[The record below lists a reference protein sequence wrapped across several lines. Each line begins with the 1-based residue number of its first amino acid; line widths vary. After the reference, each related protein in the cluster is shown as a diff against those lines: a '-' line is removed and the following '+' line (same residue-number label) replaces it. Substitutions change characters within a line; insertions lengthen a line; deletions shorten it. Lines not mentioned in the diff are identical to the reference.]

1 MSELIGTR
9 RQSKARSVRTWVSLF
24 VLLSV
29 SLTVA
34 YILYRRVSSYAHPDT
49 KTPKGA
55 LHVDATAPEAGL
67 KFGAATLRYEGPL
80 GILHTSG
87 TVSEVGAQ
95 QGRLLAGQINEVQES
110 LQSNVTSSV
119 SSEGLFGESLQNIR
133 LRWRWRTLDDGI
145 PGHQLVELAALVRG
159 AKKSGVS
166 LGYESMVRQSAVF
179 DVGAPA
185 PESSGAGMWAMSRA
199 LTLIAPISSEQ
210 GNRLMV
216 TRTLAMPGLEDGGE
230 AIRNRTLLH
239 ISRPSDALA
248 HASLGYP
255 GLVGVFSGVNQ
266 ASLGVFLHNV
276 RSADVRLTRE
286 AQPSA
291 LVAKEVLEHAQTL
304 EEAIAILRKATIL
317 GSAVFVLVDGNTRTW
332 AVVERSPNTTD
343 IRQGEGSTAIVDTFE
358 SSKFKEDP
366 MLDRSRRARP
376 MMLRQ
381 ERAKQRLRRPH
392 ADATEVADV
401 LRDQTSSGGSRLSL
415 GHRAAIDDPQSV
427 QSAIFDLS
435 SMVLWVAETGDASGA
450 FRAIDLRH
458 ELAGKTDR
466 PAPPPDIEASEES
479 QGARQA
485 TREAREFLWRARA
498 ARNAG
503 KRGRARELAAAALA
517 RSPNLPEALLL
528 AGQLAQDDDDELA
541 GRALLQRFLE
551 LGADDLRAKEQVEA
565 WLGR

>member
-1 MSELIGTR
+1 M
-9 RQSKARSVRTWVSLF
+9 RTWVSLV
-24 VLLSV
+24 VLLTV

-34 YILYRRVSSYAHPDT
+34 YILYRRVSSYAHPET

-55 LHVDATAPEAGL
+55 LHVDATAPEQGL
-67 KFGAATLRYEGPL
+67 RFGDAILRYEGPL
-80 GILHTSG
+80 GVLHTSG
-87 TVSEVGAQ
+87 SVSEVGAQ
-95 QGRLLAGQINEVQES
+95 HGRLLANQIDEIQQS
-110 LQSNVTSSV
+110 LRDNVTSSV
-119 SSEGLFGESLQNIR
+119 SSDGLFGESLHNIR
-133 LRWRWRTLDDGI
+133 LRWRWRTLDDGV
-145 PGHQLVELAALVRG
+145 PGHQLVELASMVRG
-159 AKKSGVS
+159 ARKSGVG
-166 LGYESMVRQSAVF
+166 LGYENMVRQSAVF

-185 PESSGAGMWAMSRA
+185 KQSSGAGMWALTRG
-199 LTLIAPISSEQ
+199 LTLIAPIASEQ
-210 GNRLMV
+210 GNRLIV
-216 TRTLAMPGLEDGGE
+216 TRTIAMPGLKDGGE
-230 AIRNRTLLH
+230 TIRRRPLLH
-239 ISRPSDALA
+239 ISRPDGALA

-255 GLVGVFSGVNQ
+255 GLVGVLSGVNES
-266 ASLGVFLHNV
+266 SLGVFLHNV

-291 LVAKEVLEHAQTL
+291 LLAKEVLEHARTL
-304 EEAIAILRKATIL
+304 DEAVAILRKATIL

-343 IRQGEGSTAIVDTFE
+343 VRQDEGSAAIVDTFE

-381 ERAKQRLRRPH
+381 ARAKQLLRRPH
-392 ADATEVADV
+392 EDADEVADV
-401 LRDQTSSGGSRLSL
+401 LRDQTSSTGGRLAL

-435 SMVLWVAETGDASGA
+435 SMVLWVSETGDASGA

-458 ELAGKTDR
+458 ELAGESGR

-479 QGARQA
+479 QGARHA
-485 TREAREFLWRARA
+485 SREARKFLWRARA
-498 ARNAG
+498 ASNAG
-503 KRGRARELAAAALA
+503 NRNRARELAAAALA